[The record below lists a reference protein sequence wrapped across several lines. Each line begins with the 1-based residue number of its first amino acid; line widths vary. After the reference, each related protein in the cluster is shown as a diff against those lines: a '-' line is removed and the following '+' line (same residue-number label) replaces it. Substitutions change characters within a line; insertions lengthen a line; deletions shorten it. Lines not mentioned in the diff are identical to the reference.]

1 MKEEND
7 FFDDLIDDE
16 TETFSSEFSD
26 AEEFDEDNEDEDDDE
41 EPTSLRTAILT
52 KNGMIALLTLKAGAS
67 GGQIVRVDPREQLPT
82 AQRYDDAESAFNW
95 FRRSLA
101 TSRRNG
107 WEVVYDGRPMFG

>member
-1 MKEEND
+1 MKDEND

-16 TETFSSEFSD
+16 TETFSSEFAD
-26 AEEFDEDNEDEDDDE
+26 AEEFEDDGEEDEDDDE
-41 EPTSLRTAILT
+41 PLSLRTAVLT
-52 KNGMIALLTLKAGAS
+52 KSGMIALLTLKAGAS

-82 AQRYDDAESAFNW
+82 AQRYDDAESALNW

-107 WEVVYDGRPMFG
+107 WEVVYDGSPMFG